1 MVGFVKSIDRN
12 HLLEAG
18 MEGFYGESTPERKQ
32 YNPGGFE
39 FGTDFITNNLI
50 AGVDFATVH
59 AYPDQWY

>member
-1 MVGFVKSIDRN
+1 MVGFVKSIDSK

-32 YNPGGFE
+32 YNPGGSE
-39 FGTDFITNNLI
+39 FGRDFITNNLI

-59 AYPDQWY
+59 AYPDQCY